1 MCDPSPVRIFNRAQ
15 MQEADRRTIEE
26 HGIPATVLMERAGE
40 RVVEAMSAHFASLA
54 SLRVVVLC
62 GRGNNGGDGFVV
74 ARFLRG
80 RVKAPVGVYLL
91 GRLEDVTGAAREA
104 LEKYQ
109 DGGGVVTA
117 VPGTDAWATHRA
129 KALDVDVIVDAI
141 VGTGLA
147 RPLTGLPAAV
157 VENVSRL
164 SASVVAVDLP
174 SGMNADTADVT
185 PPVIRAALTVTFAAP
200 KIPLVCMPA
209 AEYAGTIVVGDIGI
223 PPSVITQVSGPI
235 VRQIT
240 ADDCRELVRPRRPD
254 AHKGSNGHVLV
265 VAGSRGKTGAAA
277 LTAFAALRSGAGLV
291 TVATPASCASIVA
304 SFAPELMTLPL
315 AETADGHVAADAAEA
330 VLAFEAS
337 VLAVGPG
344 LGRSAQATAFV
355 QELVRRTGRP
365 VVLDADGLN
374 AFEGHVERLSSQAPL
389 IVTPHPGE
397 MARLTG
403 QSTAAVQADRLR
415 VASQLSADRKL
426 YVVLKGH
433 GTIVAEPGGRLFVNT
448 TGNPGMATAGMGD
461 VLTGVIAA
469 WLAHTGD
476 VEASARLGVYLH
488 GLAGDLAAAELGERG
503 LIARDVIE
511 RLPRACRTLST
522 T

>member
-15 MQEADRRTIEE
+15 MQEADRRAIEE

-54 SLRVVVLC
+54 SLRIAVFC

-74 ARFLRG
+74 GRLLRG
-80 RVKAPVGVYLL
+80 RVKAPIAVYLL
-91 GRLEDVTGAAREA
+91 GRLEDVAGAACEA
-104 LEKYQ
+104 VRKYQ
-109 DGGGVVTA
+109 EDGGAVTEIA
-117 VPGTDAWATHRA
+117 ASEAWVAHRT
-129 KALDVDVIVDAI
+129 KALDADLIVDAI

-147 RPLTGLPAAV
+147 KPLTGLLAAV
-157 VENVSRL
+157 VDDISRL
-164 SASVVAVDLP
+164 SVPVVAVDLP
-174 SGMNADTADVT
+174 SGLNADRADVT
-185 PPVIRAALTVTFAAP
+185 PPVIRAALTVTFGAP

-209 AEYAGTIVVGDIGI
+209 AEYAGTVVVGDIGI
-223 PPSVITQVSGPI
+223 PPGVISQVSGPV

-240 ADDCRELVRPRRPD
+240 AADCRELLPARRRD

-277 LTAFAALRSGAGLV
+277 LSALAALRSGAGLV
-291 TVATPASCASIVA
+291 TVATPASCASIIA

-315 AETADGHVAADAAEA
+315 AETADGQVAPESAEV

-344 LGRSAQATAFV
+344 LGRSAAAAAFV
-355 QELVRRTGRP
+355 QELVRRARRP
-365 VVLDADGLN
+365 MVLDADGLN
-374 AFEGHVERLSSQAPL
+374 AFEGHAERLSSAAP
-389 IVTPHPGE
+389 IIITPHPGE

-403 QSTAAVQADRLR
+403 QSVAAVQADRLR
-415 VASQLSADRKL
+415 AAGQLADDRKL
-426 YVVLKGH
+426 CVVLKGH
-433 GTIVAEPGGRLFVNT
+433 GTVVAQPGSHQFVST

-469 WLAHTGD
+469 WLAQSGD
-476 VEASARLGVYLH
+476 ADVSTRLGVYLH

-503 LIARDVIE
+503 LVARDVIE
-511 RLPRACRTLST
+511 RLPRACRTLESK
-522 T
+522 